1 MRDLD
6 VKPNPARDQDIER
19 DYRLILWYIN
29 YKQRRH
35 FALFSKEE
43 GVGIIQKY
51 SLCFLLL
58 YIPNPITTIKQRTMN
73 FSVIRAGGNFSGNI
87 PPPPKKKAERK
98 IKQQNKH
105 RLKKRNHKT
114 LHLLI
119 QNLGIQIELS
129 SIWNLPLPINC

>member
-1 MRDLD
+1 MHDLD
-6 VKPNPARDQDIER
+6 VKPTPPRDQDIEC
-19 DYRLILWYIN
+19 DYKLILRYIN

-58 YIPNPITTIKQRTMN
+58 YIPKPITTIKQRTLN
-73 FSVIRAGGNFSGNI
+73 FSVIRSVNNFSGNI
-87 PPPPKKKAERK
+87 PLPPKKCRKK
-98 IKQQNKH
+98 IKQQNKQKS
-105 RLKKRNHKT
+105 KKHKT

-119 QNLGIQIELS
+119 LNFGIQIEFS
-129 SIWNLPLPINC
+129 STSNLPIPISCYLS